1 MTPQAARALVER
13 YFALMGAGGD
23 LREVLAPDIVWHLPR
38 TNPMG
43 TPIRGLDAV
52 LVMLGRGVD
61 LYDPA
66 NMRFEVHRLIA
77 DEGAVAVR
85 MTFHT
90 TTAAGKPYDGEYQ
103 LQFACQAGR
112 IREVWESPDSL
123 YQDRMGVFADY
134 EA

>member
-1 MTPQAARALVER
+1 
-13 YFALMGAGGD
+13 MGAGGD

-43 TPIRGLDAV
+43 TPIWGLDAV

-90 TTAAGKPYDGEYQ
+90 TTAAGKPHDGEYQ
-103 LQFACQAGR
+103 LQFACEATLNMAKQPEILELMRQANFMYFD
-112 IREVWESPDSL
+112 IL
-123 YQDRMGVFADY
+123 HKQC
-134 EA
+134 